1 MPRRS
6 DHRPV
11 TDEER
16 DFMLADM
23 REGMSRNAIARK
35 YGRASGTVT
44 DVAREHG
51 HVFDRS
57 QTELARAARQLDV
70 KEAQEKLAKMFLE
83 RGIEALE
90 AMDGRYEIT
99 QWSPPSEF
107 HSGEFV
113 TTSVEPSPRD
123 LQNYMT
129 TAAIGMQRARELLA
143 TGVNDDQ
150 AAARSMLTGIR
161 DGLDRIIS
169 GSVPADDDP
178 TRMPD

>member
-44 DVAREHG
+44 DVAQEHG

-57 QTELARAARQLDV
+57 QTELARAALTLDV
-70 KEAQEKLAKMFLE
+70 REAQEKMAKMFLE
-83 RGIEALE
+83 RGIDALE

-113 TTSVEPSPRD
+113 RTSVEPSPRD

-129 TAAIGMQRARELLA
+129 TAAIGMQRARDLLA
-143 TGVNDDQ
+143 AGVNSEA
-150 AAARSMLTGIR
+150 AAARNLLSGLRDGIQSML
-161 DGLDRIIS
+161 DQPM
-169 GSVPADDDP
+169 PAGEDP